1 MAMPCY
7 SPGLDSIEA
16 RSHMGQRLKVL
27 LLFSAALLGL
37 HFLGFDVAGLP
48 RWFGG
53 KVGNAVADT
62 QALFRGEYS
71 ERTATRLRAEAELKR
86 LAQAVPVDPGDSEL
100 HQELAAE
107 RRRLMEAKAQAA
119 SQGLDHVM
127 KGDIDGLKRQ
137 VEQQAALAAEAA
149 KQQ

>member
-1 MAMPCY
+1 
-7 SPGLDSIEA
+7 
-16 RSHMGQRLKVL
+16 MGQRLRFL
-27 LLFSAALLGL
+27 LLFSGVLLGL
-37 HFLGFDVAGLP
+37 HFLGLDIASLP

-53 KVGNAVADT
+53 KIGDAAADT
-62 QALFRGEYS
+62 QALFRGEYT

-86 LAQAVPVDPGDSEL
+86 LAEAVPAETSDSEL

-107 RRRLMEAKAQAA
+107 RRRIMEAKAHAA
-119 SQGLDHVM
+119 SQGLDHAI

-137 VEQQAALAAEAA
+137 VEQQAAQAAEAA

>member
-1 MAMPCY
+1 
-7 SPGLDSIEA
+7 
-16 RSHMGQRLKVL
+16 MGQRLKVL

-37 HFLGFDVAGLP
+37 HFLGLDVASLP

-53 KVGNAVADT
+53 KVSNAATDT
-62 QALFRGEYS
+62 QALFRGEYT

-86 LAQAVPVDPGDSEL
+86 LAEVVPAETSDSEL

-107 RRRLMEAKAQAA
+107 RRRIMEAKAQAA
-119 SQGLDHVM
+119 SQAMDHVV
-127 KGDIDGLKRQ
+127 KGDVDGLKRQ
-137 VEQQAALAAEAA
+137 VEQQAAQAAEAA